1 MDVFIAKVTLNYV
14 LRFIMGEGG
23 GGHIELK
30 TGLGKYEP
38 LHSLQYY
45 VYVLDLKLKNNVEI
59 GFW

>member
-1 MDVFIAKVTLNYV
+1 M
-14 LRFIMGEGG
+14 GG
-23 GGHIELK
+23 GGQIELK

-45 VYVLDLKLKNNVEI
+45 VYVLDLKLKNNFEI